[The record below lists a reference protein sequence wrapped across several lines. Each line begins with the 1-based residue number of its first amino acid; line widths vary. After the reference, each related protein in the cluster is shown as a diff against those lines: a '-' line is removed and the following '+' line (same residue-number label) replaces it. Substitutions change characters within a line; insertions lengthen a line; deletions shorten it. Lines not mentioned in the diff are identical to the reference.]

1 MKGAIEVKTKS
12 FNAALDR
19 YAEGTGR
26 KMGDVIKRACVF
38 LAKAYM
44 VSTQPRDMAN
54 GDGNF
59 RKNKGE
65 VIYNGKGDHALGKNA
80 ALRDVGRVF
89 GSFQQAT
96 NEIKNQSKDAAKGF
110 AKAIKDGNMQEA
122 ERIAQSVGIQGG
134 QADVGKLDPRIHQ
147 ASRNE
152 GRVKRKNIARFVDKK
167 ELDAYKKKVT
177 AMVGF
182 AKSAWLHAGRRFGAM
197 TNTPAFIK
205 RHDAPMK
212 VVDHTSK
219 ATPGASMTS
228 MVKYASKILSR
239 SRQAEAQKYA
249 EQRMMTMMNVELEL
263 AAKKAKLKAEAK
275 S

>member
-1 MKGAIEVKTKS
+1 
-12 FNAALDR
+12 
-19 YAEGTGR
+19 
-26 KMGDVIKRACVF
+26 
-38 LAKAYM
+38 
-44 VSTQPRDMAN
+44 
-54 GDGNF
+54 
-59 RKNKGE
+59 
-65 VIYNGKGDHALGKNA
+65 
-80 ALRDVGRVF
+80 
-89 GSFQQAT
+89 
-96 NEIKNQSKDAAKGF
+96 
-110 AKAIKDGNMQEA
+110 
-122 ERIAQSVGIQGG
+122 
-134 QADVGKLDPRIHQ
+134 
-147 ASRNE
+147 
-152 GRVKRKNIARFVDKK
+152 
-167 ELDAYKKKVT
+167 
-177 AMVGF
+177 
-182 AKSAWLHAGRRFGAM
+182 M